1 MLISN
6 PRIIIH
12 TIVSIASL
20 INPADAKLCSSSGH
34 QPPDSVSAVSGL
46 ILFLINIVVSDP
58 DIEHLPF
65 FANTP
70 EFLKS
75 IYSSYYGRTLLLD
88 RLTRILIS
96 FQHYL
101 FYVILSLA
109 RFNLYRLSYAH
120 LISTIISPK
129 KRNSFPWHWW
139 LEMVGLCVFYY
150 WYTAVLRGIPDWS
163 TRIAYVL
170 ITNIVPSPLHVQVSY
185 QPHIL
190 YSHPSHQHYFSSC
203 FPITPDPLPISGLRS
218 HSLRGNCVPRST

>member
-1 MLISN
+1 M
-6 PRIIIH
+6 
-12 TIVSIASL
+12 
-20 INPADAKLCSSSGH
+20 
-34 QPPDSVSAVSGL
+34 
-46 ILFLINIVVSDP
+46 VVSDP

-75 IYSSYYGRTLLLD
+75 IYSSYYGRILPFD
-88 RLTRILIS
+88 RFTRALIP

-120 LISTIISPK
+120 LISTIVSPK

-163 TRIAYVL
+163 TRIAYIL
-170 ITNIVPSPLHVQVSY
+170 ITNIVPSPLHVQVSN
-185 QPHIL
+185 L
-190 YSHPSHQHYFSSC
+190 SHPSFSRPSHQPCFSSC
-203 FPITPDPLPISGLRS
+203 FPITLDQLPILGLRS
-218 HSLRGNCVPRST
+218 HSLRGSCVPRSMWCVPHPSPSFTEGFTSKSHTTSSHVYLVTTSWMLV

>member
-1 MLISN
+1 M
-6 PRIIIH
+6 
-12 TIVSIASL
+12 A
-20 INPADAKLCSSSGH
+20 A
-34 QPPDSVSAVSGL
+34 
-46 ILFLINIVVSDP
+46 SDP

-75 IYSSYYGRTLLLD
+75 IYSSYYGRILPFDLLA
-88 RLTRILIS
+88 RALIP

-101 FYVILSLA
+101 FYVVLSLA

-129 KRNSFPWHWW
+129 RRNSFPWHMW
-139 LEMVGLCVFYY
+139 LEIVGLCVFYY

-170 ITNIVPSPLHVQVSY
+170 ITNIVPSPLHVQVG
-185 QPHIL
+185 H
-190 YSHPSHQHYFSSC
+190 
-203 FPITPDPLPISGLRS
+203 
-218 HSLRGNCVPRST
+218 